1 MGKQV
6 KVAPILAAVA
16 LLALAGPATAA
27 WYDCR
32 VIDNQA
38 DDAWNNT
45 LVDLPVEADSLA
57 DAEYKTRAFVA
68 QDPSNPTDIGLGC
81 RLNEEE

>member
-1 MGKQV
+1 MGKQTIASSLV
-6 KVAPILAAVA
+6 TAA
-16 LLALAGPATAA
+16 LLTLAGPASAA

-38 DDAWNNT
+38 TDAWNNT

-57 DAEYKTRAFVA
+57 DAERRTRAFVA
-68 QDPSNPTDIGLGC
+68 QDADNPTDISLDC
-81 RLNEEE
+81 RVNEEE

>member
-1 MGKQV
+1 MGKQIIASSLV
-6 KVAPILAAVA
+6 TAV
-16 LLALAGPATAA
+16 LLTLAGPASAA

-38 DDAWNNT
+38 TDAWNNT

-57 DAEYKTRAFVA
+57 DAERRTRAFVA
-68 QDPSNPTDIGLGC
+68 QDADNPTDISLDC
-81 RLNEEE
+81 RVNEEE

>member
-1 MGKQV
+1 MGKQIIASSV
-6 KVAPILAAVA
+6 VTAA
-16 LLALAGPATAA
+16 LLTLAGPASAA

-38 DDAWNNT
+38 TDAWNNT

-57 DAEYKTRAFVA
+57 DAERRTRAFVA
-68 QDPSNPTDIGLGC
+68 QDADNPTDISLDC
-81 RLNEEE
+81 RVNEEE

>member
-1 MGKQV
+1 MGKQIIASSLV
-6 KVAPILAAVA
+6 TAA
-16 LLALAGPATAA
+16 LMTLAGPASAA

-38 DDAWNNT
+38 TDAWNNT

-57 DAEYKTRAFVA
+57 DAERRTRAFVA
-68 QDPSNPTDIGLGC
+68 QDADNPTDISLDC
-81 RLNEEE
+81 RVNEEE

>member
-1 MGKQV
+1 MGKQIIASSLV
-6 KVAPILAAVA
+6 TAA
-16 LLALAGPATAA
+16 LLTLAGPASAA

-38 DDAWNNT
+38 TDGWNNT

-57 DAEYKTRAFVA
+57 DAERRTRAFVA
-68 QDPSNPTDIGLGC
+68 QDADNPTDISLDC
-81 RLNEEE
+81 RVNEEE

>member
-1 MGKQV
+1 MGKQIIASSLV
-6 KVAPILAAVA
+6 TAALVT
-16 LLALAGPATAA
+16 LAGPASAA

-38 DDAWNNT
+38 TDAWNNT

-57 DAEYKTRAFVA
+57 DAERRTRAFVA
-68 QDPSNPTDIGLGC
+68 QDADNPTDISLDC
-81 RLNEEE
+81 RVNEEE

>member
-1 MGKQV
+1 MGKRIIASSLV
-6 KVAPILAAVA
+6 TAALVT
-16 LLALAGPATAA
+16 LAGPASAA

-38 DDAWNNT
+38 TDAWNNT

-57 DAEYKTRAFVA
+57 DAERRTRAFVA
-68 QDPSNPTDIGLGC
+68 QDADNPTDISLDC
-81 RLNEEE
+81 RVNEEE

>member
-6 KVAPILAAVA
+6 MVASTLVA
-16 LLALAGPATAA
+16 SLLALAGPVSAA

-32 VIDNQA
+32 VIDNQTN
-38 DDAWNNT
+38 DAWNNT

-57 DAEYKTRAFVA
+57 DAEHKTRVFVA
-68 QDPSNPTDIGLGC
+68 QDRGNPTDISLNC
-81 RLNEEE
+81 RVNEEE

>member
-1 MGKQV
+1 MGKQIIASSLV
-6 KVAPILAAVA
+6 TAA
-16 LLALAGPATAA
+16 LLTLAGPASAA

-38 DDAWNNT
+38 TDAWNNT

-57 DAEYKTRAFVA
+57 DAERRTRAFVA
-68 QDPSNPTDIGLGC
+68 QDADNPTDISLDC
-81 RLNEEE
+81 RVNEEE

>member
-6 KVAPILAAVA
+6 IVAPTLVTVA
-16 LLALAGPATAA
+16 LLALAGPASAA

-38 DDAWNNT
+38 SDPWDNT

-57 DAEYKTRAFVA
+57 DAEHKTRVFVA
-68 QDPSNPTDIGLGC
+68 QDRGNPTDISVNC
-81 RLNEEE
+81 RVNEEE

>member
-1 MGKQV
+1 MGKQIIASSLV
-6 KVAPILAAVA
+6 TAALVT
-16 LLALAGPATAA
+16 LAGPASAA

-38 DDAWNNT
+38 TDAWNNT

-57 DAEYKTRAFVA
+57 DAERKTRAFVA
-68 QDPSNPTDIGLGC
+68 QDADNPTDISLDC
-81 RLNEEE
+81 RVNEEE

>member
-1 MGKQV
+1 MRKQMT
-6 KVAPILAAVA
+6 AA
-16 LLALAGPATAA
+16 LIFSTLTGPVSAA

-38 DDAWNNT
+38 DDLRDNT
-45 LVDLPVEADSLA
+45 LVDLPVEADSVVEA
-57 DAEYKTRAFVA
+57 QRSTRAFMA
-68 QDPSNPTDIGLGC
+68 QDASNPTDIGLDC

>member
-1 MGKQV
+1 MGKHV
-6 KVAPILAAVA
+6 MASSLVTTA
-16 LLALAGPATAA
+16 LLTLAGPASAA

-38 DDAWNNT
+38 TDAWDNT

-57 DAEYKTRAFVA
+57 EAERKTRAFVA
-68 QDPSNPTDIGLGC
+68 QDPGNPTDISLNC
-81 RLNEEE
+81 RVNEEE

>member
-1 MGKQV
+1 MGKQIIASSLV
-6 KVAPILAAVA
+6 TAA
-16 LLALAGPATAA
+16 LLTLAGPVSAA

-38 DDAWNNT
+38 TDAWNNT

-57 DAEYKTRAFVA
+57 DAERRTRAFVA
-68 QDPSNPTDIGLGC
+68 QDADNPTDISLDC
-81 RLNEEE
+81 RVNEEE